1 MFYSLL
7 SFAVEMKS
15 LPSFFISK
23 SDFQKTRFKSVFD
36 SEGWKGEG
44 MQDQEPL
51 VIGEEDYTR
60 TIYTVTLSRKLY
72 DVLKKLTI
80 ESGNPYVG
88 NTIVQLLEENP
99 RVKKELEE

>member
-1 MFYSLL
+1 MIARKQGL
-7 SFAVEMKS
+7 SQFSILKKE
-15 LPSFFISK
+15 
-23 SDFQKTRFKSVFD
+23 
-36 SEGWKGEG
+36 KGEG